1 MSMKKERKARDISNE
16 KIEEMVADPAI
27 RGIFESFDLE
37 GMSVEE
43 SDTSDQDERKAK
55 IKERIKNKIQKRR
68 NLQEDEDEDEEFT
81 AEDFD
86 DEDFEGGEIDV
97 DFDEEEFDDTM
108 EMEDPETAEMDPVDA
123 ALDQAQ
129 SALDDL
135 ESHLGEE
142 GEFDDEEI
150 DFEDEDFEGDVD
162 IDDVEDAFDEAD
174 EPELEESQKKDMRN
188 RIKEAIRRKMKERK
202 GGDRNHRRIKEALR
216 RKIKEHKGGGR
227 NRRVKEALRRKIRE
241 RKGGGRT
248 KKLKESYMKLR
259 KQKQAINTRLGY
271 LKEKYQ
277 KGAKAELPKKTGER
291 ILDESKRYMKSLN
304 ENKRVPRSKLKEAY
318 RKALSNRMRKLIVE
332 KGKLNARMRR
342 IKEELYSTG
351 GPAPGQQ
358 VEFPKAP
365 KKTQT
370 GIQKQKGTE
379 KKFPKGAKKTQKG
392 NLWPTH
398 GSASDKKGEAV
409 KKAGKFPGKDI
420 SRQK

>member
-55 IKERIKNKIQKRR
+55 IKERIKNKIQERR
-68 NLQEDEDEDEEFT
+68 KLQEDEDEDEDFT

-86 DEDFEGGEIDV
+86 DEDFEGGEIDI

-174 EPELEESQKKDMRN
+174 EPELEESQKKDVRY
-188 RIKEAIRRKMKERK
+188 RIKEA
-202 GGDRNHRRIKEALR
+202 AR
-216 RKIKEHKGGGR
+216 RKIK
-227 NRRVKEALRRKIRE
+227 E

-277 KGAKAELPKKTGER
+277 KGAKAVLPRKTGER

>member
-55 IKERIKNKIQKRR
+55 IKERIKNKIQERR
-68 NLQEDEDEDEEFT
+68 KLQEDEDEDEDFT

-86 DEDFEGGEIDV
+86 DEDFEGGEIDI

-135 ESHLGEE
+135 ESHLGDGEE

-174 EPELEESQKKDMRN
+174 EPELEESSNKRSRN
-188 RIKEAIRRKMKERK
+188 RKRRIKEAIRRKIKERK
-202 GGDRNHRRIKEALR
+202 SGE
-216 RKIKEHKGGGR
+216 
-227 NRRVKEALRRKIRE
+227 
-241 RKGGGRT
+241 RT
-248 KKLKESYMKLR
+248 KKLKESYMKFR

-277 KGAKAELPKKTGER
+277 KGAKAKLPKKTGER
-291 ILDESKRYMKSLN
+291 ILDESKRYVKSLN